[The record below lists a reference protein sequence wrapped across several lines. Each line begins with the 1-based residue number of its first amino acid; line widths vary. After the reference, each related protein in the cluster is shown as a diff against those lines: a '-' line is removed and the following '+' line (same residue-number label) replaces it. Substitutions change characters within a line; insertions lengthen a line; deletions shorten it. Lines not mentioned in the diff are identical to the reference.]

1 MKVGL
6 FVDERKMCYNTL
18 NFFILKIEEVLQQH
32 GIQTKLISK
41 IDIEVVQQQFDAFI
55 GLNRPEPALRSG
67 DGVFLLDR
75 LKIPFFNVVVDPPY
89 YHSGS
94 LKAHAEGLHLIF
106 PDRGHVKYCQRYYM
120 PCKSVEMGYLLG
132 PVGNIIPY
140 GERTIDIL
148 FTGSRSNNDK
158 IKADILS
165 DNYSAELKDIFLY
178 LIDAGIDTPE
188 KTTEELVLSY
198 LQCDRNQIEADVL
211 DFIMSQIGVWSE
223 YYLRN
228 CYREEI
234 IRLLVNAGLQV
245 TVAGGGWD
253 RVFPECPDNLTLLGA
268 VDMVETADLTANAKI
283 LLNVMPWFKDGFHD
297 RIPTAMYN
305 GAVCVTDSSSYID
318 EHFQDGENIVLYRL
332 DALDKLPDQCKYLLE
347 HPEKARQIACEG
359 QRKAELEYSWER
371 FVSNNILKW
380 LT

>member
-6 FVDERKMCYNTL
+6 FVDEKKMCYNTL
-18 NFFILKIEEVLQQH
+18 NYFILKIEEVLQQH
-32 GIQTKLISK
+32 GIQTQLITQ
-41 IDIEVVQQQFDAFI
+41 INMDVIQQRFDALI
-55 GLNRPEPALRSG
+55 GLNRPEPALQSD
-67 DGVFLLDR
+67 DGRFLLDVIN
-75 LKIPFFNVVVDPPY
+75 IPFFNVVVDPPY

-94 LKAHAEGLHLIF
+94 LKSHAEGLHLIF
-106 PDRGHVKYCQRYYM
+106 PDRGHVEYCKKYYM

-132 PVGNIIPY
+132 PVGNQIPY
-140 GERTIDIL
+140 EERTIDIL
-148 FTGSRSNNDK
+148 FTGSRSDNDN
-158 IKADILS
+158 IKANILS
-165 DNYSAELKDIFLY
+165 EQNSADVKDIFLY
-178 LIDAGIDTPE
+178 LVDAGMRMPE

-198 LQCDRNQIEADVL
+198 LHCDRNQVEANVL
-211 DFIMSQIGVWSE
+211 DFIMSQIGTWSE

-228 CYREEI
+228 DYRERI
-234 IRLLVNAGLQV
+234 IRLLVNAGLNV
-245 TVAGGGWD
+245 AVAGGGWD
-253 RVFPECPDNLTLLGA
+253 SIFPECPANLTILGR
-268 VDMVETADLTANAKI
+268 VDMTETADLTANAKI

-347 HPEKARQIACEG
+347 HPEKASKIAQAG
-359 QRKAELEYSWER
+359 QRKAESDYSWEQ